1 MHCAPEA
8 DGVIVSELDSVDALR
23 FAVAVTLVGVV
34 EESRKVIVIGVSAAG
49 VLGVTVNLPSDVT
62 GVAIGNNEALLE
74 AAV

>member
-1 MHCAPEA
+1 MPDA
-8 DGVIVSELDSVDALR
+8 DGVMVSELVSVDALR
-23 FAVAVTLVGVV
+23 FTVAVTLVGVA
-34 EESRKVIVIGVSAAG
+34 EESRKVTVIAVSAAG